1 VPACLHAVT
10 CGFLDNVL
18 VAKGYRPVDRD
29 QQFLLPPDMRE
40 WLPATHPVWTVI
52 EIVGTHLDTR
62 AFHHGRRTG
71 GAGRAGYDPDML
83 VTLLIWAWSRGVRSS
98 RQIER
103 ACSEVISYRVICAGD
118 APDHATISRFRKD
131 NHTACEELFTQV
143 LILAARMGLGR
154 LETIALDGVKIASNA
169 SKDANRTEDGLR
181 RAAEAEAARI
191 AAAAAA
197 AHAACD
203 DAEDDLYGNDGP
215 GPGQVPAELADPA
228 TRSARIAEALAQLE
242 TEKQDQDADRDR
254 KAHDYLSR
262 LDAGQTVMGRV
273 PVGAEV
279 AAAERRLAQAVA
291 AQQGVLD
298 RFRDA
303 PAAGRGRFVP
313 KPVDEHHLVRRRR
326 TELETA
332 LCKHRERIAA
342 AGQRRRNITDP
353 DSRLQPLRGGGW
365 LQGYNCQAFTSE
377 DGVILATG
385 VGTSPADYDYFPD
398 LVDKVGKAAQL
409 IDATRRGRTLPTDPP
424 PTGPDP
430 ADPTPEELIGVMLF
444 DAGYCSRSNL
454 TSPGPDRLIATGK
467 SRDLEAAAADDPIAG
482 SAPPHPHP
490 DPIRA
495 MADRLRTEDGIATYR
510 KRSPIAE
517 TVFGHAKHN
526 LGFRRFTS
534 RGLDRARSEWAFHAA
549 VHNLGKILTHL
560 TGGTT
565 LPATT

>member
-1 VPACLHAVT
+1 M
-10 CGFLDNVL
+10 L
-18 VAKGYRPVDRD
+18 VAKGYRPVNRD

-40 WLPATHPVWTVI
+40 WVPPTHPVWTVI
-52 EIVGTHLDTR
+52 EIVDTHLDTS
-62 AFHHGRRTG
+62 AFHGSRRTG

-103 ACSEVISYRVICAGD
+103 ACSEVVSYRVICAGD
-118 APDHATISRFRKD
+118 TPDHVTISRFRKD
-131 NHTACEELFTQV
+131 NHTACEALFTQV
-143 LILAARMGLGR
+143 LILAARLGLGR

-197 AHAACD
+197 AHAATD
-203 DAEDDLYGNDGP
+203 DAEDDLYGEDDP
-215 GPGQVPAELADPA
+215 GPGQVPAELADPT
-228 TRSARIAEALAQLE
+228 TRSARIAEALAQLDAQ
-242 TEKQDQDADRDR
+242 KQAEQSERDG
-254 KAHDYLSR
+254 KAQDYLAR
-262 LDAGQTVMGRV
+262 LDAGETVMGRV

-279 AAAERRLAQAVA
+279 AAAERRLAEAVA
-291 AQQGVLD
+291 AQQAVIE
-298 RFRDA
+298 RFR
-303 PAAGRGRFVP
+303 GRTASGGGGGFVP

-326 TELETA
+326 TELDTA
-332 LCKHRERIAA
+332 LRKQGERTAA

-365 LQGYNCQAFTSE
+365 LQGYNCQAFTSA
-377 DGVILATG
+377 DGLILATG
-385 VGTSPADYDYFPD
+385 VGTGPVDYDYFPD
-398 LVDKVGKAAQL
+398 MVDKAGKAAQL
-409 IDATRRGRTLPTDPP
+409 IDTSRRDTNPVGA
-424 PTGPDP
+424 DP
-430 ADPTPEELIGVMLF
+430 ARPAPAPAPEELIGVMLF
-444 DAGYCSRSNL
+444 DAGYCSRANL

-467 SRDLEAAAADDPIAG
+467 SHHLEAAAAADPVTGPPPPQADPIQ
-482 SAPPHPHP
+482 
-490 DPIRA
+490 A
-495 MADRLRTEDGIATYR
+495 MTRRLRTEAGIATYR

-560 TGGTT
+560 TAGTP
-565 LPATT
+565 LPATS